1 MSNVTQTIPSY
12 IAGISQQPDEFKVP
26 GQVNIATNVFPD
38 ITEGLSKRPGTRFI
52 KQLDAAGAATD
63 SQDQGKWFHYY
74 RDETE
79 QYLGQIS
86 RTGDINMWKCSD
98 GSPVTVNSSGNSSAM
113 ATYLTHTAD
122 QDIQTLTLNDYT
134 YLTNRTKT
142 TAMSSTTEATRP
154 PEAFIELKK
163 VAYARQYAVNIFDDT
178 STQEVK
184 TATRI
189 KVASASLDSDSS
201 CPNVATEIFKVG
213 TDDQDLTNVK
223 QRIKI
228 SLATIGETS
237 ANNFFEDDAT
247 RAYSLIYVPPA
258 FSLNTYYQ
266 TGDLIQGESD
276 NSRIYKR
283 TGADITYISGSAP
296 SHNSGETN
304 GWTALTTNTY
314 SANSDVAST
323 QLYEGQA
330 CIEIADSREIDSKA
344 DLDLTVAAWAA
355 GNGAHFPFQIDG
367 TTWDGEFATLT
378 YVWKNIG
385 DYSNH
390 ISRIILRRTDG
401 TTHTIGGNNV
411 SSASDGALSTS
422 NGKIAVSRV
431 GWGGQD
437 VLAAGRAGLYFR
449 LTNTGQAVPDATGD
463 NYSCRYTTTVDLL
476 HGGSGWEPGD
486 KIQIRMKDGV
496 YILEVEET
504 STANVQA
511 NLGLVRPTPTSFD
524 TKTVVTAESILGDI
538 QTGCTVPQSIT
549 LPTSNIDATSGEITV
564 TGHGSVNGDAVK
576 YYSNG
581 GTNLQWGTNV
591 VADGTTLYIKDATE
605 NTFKLGTSSG
615 TGGSNIVFSGSGNTG
630 NNNQYI
636 TKDFEVSLIGNGL
649 YIKGVSNFNIATPV
663 NELLNVLTDSI
674 KDIGDLPNQCKHG
687 YVVKV
692 ANSDAEEDDY
702 YVKFFG
708 HNDRDGEGIWEECAK
723 PGTNIAFDAGTM
735 PLQMVRQANGTF
747 TLSTVTWDNAQV
759 GDTSVD
765 GTNPQPS
772 FIGNTINKM
781 MFFRNRLVLLSDENV
796 IMSRPGDFTNF
807 WSKSAIT
814 FTATDPIDISC
825 SSEYPAI
832 IYDGIQVNSGLVLF
846 TKNQQ
851 FMLTTDSDVLSP
863 LTAKINF
870 ISAYNFNHNTNPFS
884 LGTTIGFIDNV
895 GQHSRLMEMA
905 RVLREG
911 EPDVIEQ
918 SKVVSE
924 LLDKDLNIVSTSKE
938 NGFVALSEKDKT
950 TLYCYKFFNTS
961 DKRVHQAWFTWSFH
975 WDIQYHFIIDDSLYL
990 VLDDDGKCMLIK
1002 LDLKLHSDTLQTY
1015 TGTST
1020 DKENTHPVYLDCA
1033 TEVAIN
1039 DYMPTTPDA
1048 TGRSW
1053 TRANNSNATTIINY
1067 TNHGYIAGQLVK
1079 VYLGQTVTL
1088 AVSAN
1093 NLTANSFQVYGGNL
1107 YIGTSGTTDVTGQH
1121 LHYNASTN
1129 KTTFPLPT
1137 NWWTTEA
1144 AGGDMVLY
1152 ETGGTDP
1159 VGRYTE
1165 VTINGS
1171 NVVVDGN
1178 WEGTTVVLGILYE
1191 MEVEFPKIY
1200 PTSQQG
1206 ESVRSDT
1213 RGSLVLHRNKINLGA
1228 SGLYQTILKRRGK
1241 PTFTE
1246 DHESVIADYSEESE
1260 LPTQQLQI
1268 KVIPIYDRNTNTT
1281 LTLKSKH
1288 PTPLTLFSMTWEGDY
1303 TNKFYSSV

>member
-1 MSNVTQTIPSY
+1 MANVTQTIPSY
-12 IAGISQQPDEFKVP
+12 TAGISQQPDEIKVP

-38 ITEGLSKRPGTRFI
+38 ITEGLTKRPGTRFI
-52 KQLDAAGAATD
+52 KQLDADGAATD

-86 RTGDINMWKCSD
+86 RTGNINMWKCSD
-98 GSPVTVNSSGNSSAM
+98 GSPVTVNSSGNIPDM

-134 YLTNRTKT
+134 YITNRTKT
-142 TAMSSTTEATRP
+142 TSMSSTTEATRP
-154 PEAFIELKK
+154 PEAYIELKK
-163 VAYARQYAVNIFDDT
+163 VAYASQYAVNLFDDT
-178 STQEVK
+178 STEEIK

-189 KVASASLDSDSS
+189 KVASSS
-201 CPNVATEIFKVG
+201 FDNNSTCPNVGTEIFKIG
-213 TDDQDLTNVK
+213 TNDQDLTVSK
-223 QRIKI
+223 QYFKF
-228 SLATIGETS
+228 STLAVGGDAEDQ
-237 ANNFFEDDAT
+237 FFENDENAT
-247 RAYSLIYVPPA
+247 YSLVYVPP
-258 FSLNTYYQ
+258 NWTTGTYYA
-266 TGDLIQGESD
+266 TGDYVLGESD
-276 NSRIYKR
+276 FSRIYKR
-283 TGADITYISGSAP
+283 TGSAITSSGSVP
-296 SHNSGETN
+296 SHNSGESG
-304 GWTALTTNTY
+304 GWTVTASTTYT
-314 SANSDVAST
+314 ANSDVAST
-323 QLYEGQA
+323 QLYNGQP
-330 CIEIADSREIDSKA
+330 CIETSTQEQVNSATA
-344 DLDLTVAAWAA
+344 LTQLTTELANA
-355 GNGAHFPFQIDG
+355 NFPFEISDTEYDTAG
-367 TTWDGEFATLT
+367 CTLT
-378 YVWKNIG
+378 YKWKHNG
-385 DYSNH
+385 DYSDQL
-390 ISRIILRRTDG
+390 SRLILRKTSGNNDNEKY
-401 TTHTIGGNNV
+401 TIGGNNV
-411 SSASDGALSTS
+411 VSAADGALSTED
-422 NGKIAVSRV
+422 GRV
-431 GWGGQD
+431 HISKFGFD
-437 VLAAGRAGLYFR
+437 NNNVLAAGRADLYFR
-449 LTNTGQAVPDATGD
+449 LTVTGQAVPTGVGTG
-463 NYSCRYTTTVDLL
+463 NYQCRYTTTIDLL

-486 KIQIRMKDGV
+486 KVQIRMKDG
-496 YILEVEET
+496 IHLIEVEET
-504 STANVQA
+504 SISKVQA
-511 NLGLVRPTPTSFD
+511 NRGLIRPAPTSFD
-524 TKTVVTAESILGDI
+524 SKTVVTAESILGAI
-538 QTGCTVPQSIT
+538 RTE
-549 LPTSNIDATSGEITV
+549 IDNDSGA
-564 TGHGSVNGDAVK
+564 N
-576 YYSNG
+576 
-581 GTNLQWGTNV
+581 
-591 VADGTTLYIKDATE
+591 
-605 NTFKLGTSSG
+605 
-615 TGGSNIVFSGSGNTG
+615 FSDV
-630 NNNQYI
+630 QQ
-636 TKDFEVSLIGNGL
+636 IGNGL
-649 YIKGVSNFNIATPV
+649 YITRSSGAFNINTPV

-674 KDIGDLPNQCKHG
+674 KDIADLPNQCKHG

-692 ANSDAEEDDY
+692 ANSEAEEDDY

-708 HNDRDGEGIWEECAK
+708 HNDKDGEGIWEECAK
-723 PGTNIAFDAGTM
+723 PGTNIEFDAGTM
-735 PLQMVRQANGTF
+735 PLQLVRQANGTF

-765 GTNPQPS
+765 GTNPRPS

-781 MFFRNRLVLLSDENV
+781 MFFRNRFVLLSDENV

-807 WSKSAIT
+807 WAKSAIQ

-884 LGTTIGFIDNV
+884 LGTTVGFIDNV
-895 GQHSRLMEMA
+895 GQHSRFMEMA

-924 LLDKDLNIVSTSKE
+924 LLDKNLNIVSASKE

-950 TLYCYKFFNTS
+950 TLYCYKYFNTS
-961 DKRVHQAWFTWSFH
+961 DKRVHQAWFTWKFH
-975 WDIQYHFIIDDSLYL
+975 WDIQYHFIIDDSLYI

-1020 DKENTHPVYLDCA
+1020 DKENIHPVYLDCA

-1039 DYMPTTPDA
+1039 NYTGVFSNTPDA
-1048 TGRSW
+1048 TGVSW
-1053 TRANNSNATTIINY
+1053 SKAGYSQFVTISLN
-1067 TNHGYIAGQLVK
+1067 NHGYAIGQKVK
-1079 VYLGQTVTL
+1079 VKPSSNPYEELTIL
-1088 AVSAN
+1088 ESSF
-1093 NLTANSFQVYGGNL
+1093 TANSFKVKSQWVNSSGST
-1107 YIGTSGTTDVTGQH
+1107 ITGTTDVTGEGVT
-1121 LHYNASTN
+1121 YDASTN

-1159 VGRYTE
+1159 VGRYAE

-1171 NVVVDGN
+1171 NFVVDGN
-1178 WEGTTVVLGILYE
+1178 WNGSTVVLGILYE

-1200 PTSQQG
+1200 TTSVQG
-1206 ESVRSDT
+1206 DSVRSDT
-1213 RGSLVLHRNKINLGA
+1213 RGSLVLHRNKLNLGA
-1228 SGLYQTILKRRGK
+1228 SGLYQTILKRKGK
-1241 PTFTE
+1241 PTYTE

-1260 LPTQQLQI
+1260 LPTLQLQT

-1288 PTPLTLFSMTWEGDY
+1288 PTPLTLYSMTWEGDY

>member
-98 GSPVTVNSSGNSSAM
+98 GSPVTVHRSYFASA
-113 ATYLTHTAD
+113 ATVQYLTHTND
-122 QDIQTLTLNDYT
+122 QDLQLLTLNDYT
-134 YLTNRTKT
+134 YITNRTKVTSMT
-142 TAMSSTTEATRP
+142 TFQAEATRP

-163 VAYARQYAVNIFDDT
+163 VAYANQYAVNLFDNT
-178 STQEVK
+178 NKTTVT

-189 KVASASLDSDSS
+189 RVELVKSSNNYCDANGFMLDHASRNSATVRCDDSS
-201 CPNVATEIFKVG
+201 GDGRDAYAPNVGTRIFSINHNSSL
-213 TDDQDLTNVK
+213 TDDSATGGVK
-223 QRIKI
+223 AD
-228 SLATIGETS
+228 SSNTS
-237 ANNFFEDDAT
+237 T
-247 RAYSLIYVPPA
+247 AYNYTVSVYN
-258 FSLNTYYQ
+258 SSNQSGQ
-266 TGDLIQGESD
+266 TG
-276 NSRIYKR
+276 R
-283 TGADITYISGSAP
+283 
-296 SHNSGETN
+296 
-304 GWTALTTNTY
+304 
-314 SANSDVAST
+314 
-323 QLYEGQA
+323 
-330 CIEIADSREIDSKA
+330 
-344 DLDLTVAAWAA
+344 
-355 GNGAHFPFQIDG
+355 
-367 TTWDGEFATLT
+367 
-378 YVWKNIG
+378 
-385 DYSNH
+385 SN
-390 ISRIILRRTDG
+390 
-401 TTHTIGGNNV
+401 
-411 SSASDGALSTS
+411 
-422 NGKIAVSRV
+422 
-431 GWGGQD
+431 
-437 VLAAGRAGLYFR
+437 LYFR
-449 LTNTGQAVPDATGD
+449 ITTTGQSVPYTTGSGE
-463 NYSCRYTTTVDLL
+463 NQTTTYQARYTTTNDLL
-476 HGGSGWEPGD
+476 HGGEGWLTGD
-486 KIQIRMKDGV
+486 YFYVWLKDGYYKV
-496 YILEVEET
+496 IIEEIST
-504 STANVQA
+504 SKVQA
-511 NLGLVRPTPTSFD
+511 NLGLIRPNPTSFD
-524 TKTVVTAESILGDI
+524 TKTTVTAESIIGAIRTDI
-538 QTGCTVPQSIT
+538 V
-549 LPTSNIDATSGEITV
+549 
-564 TGHGSVNGDAVK
+564 
-576 YYSNG
+576 
-581 GTNLQWGTNV
+581 
-591 VADGTTLYIKDATE
+591 
-605 NTFKLGTSSG
+605 G
-615 TGGSNIVFSGSGNTG
+615 TGNFTDANV
-630 NNNQYI
+630 QQ
-636 TKDFEVSLIGNGL
+636 IGNGL
-649 YIKGVSNFNIATPV
+649 YITRSSNSFNVSSPV
-663 NELLNVLTDSI
+663 GELLNVLTDAV
-674 KDIGDLPNQCKHG
+674 KDVADLPKQCKHG

-692 ANSDAEEDDY
+692 SNSEAEEDDY

-708 HNDRDGEGIWEECAK
+708 NNDRDGEGVWEECAK
-723 PGTNIAFDAGTM
+723 PGASLRIEPSSM
-735 PLQMVRQANGTF
+735 PLVLIRAANGSFLLTELDGNSSQVPGSEIQSLTMSMITTGTGVVTINNHGYLDNEEVYYHDGGSINLELNGVDVADGQKLYIDLIDANTF
-747 TLSTVTWDNAQV
+747 KLTTTSNGTGATVGVNDRGNNSQFLSNSAVTVVTPKWDNAQV

-772 FIGNTINKM
+772 FIGKTINKM
-781 MFFRNRLVLLSDENV
+781 LFFRNRFVLLSDENV

-905 RVLREG
+905 RILREG

-1020 DKENTHPVYLDCA
+1020 DKENIHPVYLDCA

-1053 TRANNSNATTIINY
+1053 TRANSGNATTIINY

-1107 YIGTSGTTDVTGQH
+1107 AIGTSGTTDVTGQH

>member
-52 KQLDAAGAATD
+52 KQLDADGTATD

-134 YLTNRTKT
+134 YITNRTKN
-142 TAMSSTTEATRP
+142 TAMSSTKEAARP

-163 VAYARQYAVNIFDDT
+163 VAYANQYAVNIFDNT
-178 STQEVK
+178 NTTTVT
-184 TATRI
+184 TATRLS
-189 KVASASLDSDSS
+189 VEMYTSSNDYCDANGFMVDHSGRVTNTRCDESAEDGRDAYA
-201 CPNVATEIFKVG
+201 PNVG
-213 TDDQDLTNVK
+213 T
-223 QRIKI
+223 RI
-228 SLATIGETS
+228 
-237 ANNFFEDDAT
+237 
-247 RAYSLIYVPPA
+247 
-258 FSLNTYYQ
+258 FSLGTNTSLKDDGATGGKKADGSGTSTNYQYNVSVYNSNGQSGQ
-266 TGDLIQGESD
+266 TG
-276 NSRIYKR
+276 R
-283 TGADITYISGSAP
+283 
-296 SHNSGETN
+296 
-304 GWTALTTNTY
+304 
-314 SANSDVAST
+314 AN
-323 QLYEGQA
+323 
-330 CIEIADSREIDSKA
+330 
-344 DLDLTVAAWAA
+344 
-355 GNGAHFPFQIDG
+355 
-367 TTWDGEFATLT
+367 
-378 YVWKNIG
+378 
-385 DYSNH
+385 
-390 ISRIILRRTDG
+390 
-401 TTHTIGGNNV
+401 
-411 SSASDGALSTS
+411 
-422 NGKIAVSRV
+422 
-431 GWGGQD
+431 
-437 VLAAGRAGLYFR
+437 LYFR
-449 LTNTGQAVPDATGD
+449 IATTGQSVPYTTGSGE
-463 NYSCRYTTTVDLL
+463 NQSTTYQARYTTTHDLL
-476 HGGSGWEPGD
+476 HGGEGWQEGD
-486 KIQIRMKDGV
+486 YFFVYMMDARYRVTVEKIS
-496 YILEVEET
+496 T
-504 STANVQA
+504 SKVQA
-511 NLGLVRPTPTSFD
+511 NLGLIRPTPTSFD
-524 TKTVVTAESILGDI
+524 TKTTVTAESIIGSIREDI
-538 QTGCTVPQSIT
+538 VA
-549 LPTSNIDATSGEITV
+549 TSNFTDA
-564 TGHGSVNGDAVK
+564 
-576 YYSNG
+576 
-581 GTNLQWGTNV
+581 NV
-591 VADGTTLYIKDATE
+591 
-605 NTFKLGTSSG
+605 
-615 TGGSNIVFSGSGNTG
+615 
-630 NNNQYI
+630 QQ
-636 TKDFEVSLIGNGL
+636 IGNGL
-649 YIKGVSNFNIATPV
+649 YITRSSNSFNISSPV
-663 NELLNVLTDSI
+663 GELLNVLTDAVE
-674 KDIGDLPNQCKHG
+674 DVADLPKQCKHG
-687 YVVKV
+687 YVVKIS
-692 ANSDAEEDDY
+692 NSEAEEDDY

-708 HNDRDGEGIWEECAK
+708 NNDRDGEGVWEECAK
-723 PGTNIAFDAGTM
+723 PGTNVAFNTGTM
-735 PLQMVRQANGTF
+735 PLVLIRTAAGSFLLTELDGSSNLLPGATQTSIPTSAINGNGPITINNHGFSTNDEVYYFSGGGTAWSHQTIQPSDGQKYHVTKVDDNTFKLGLTQGALGTF
-747 TLSTVTWDNAQV
+747 TFVGGNPLTGNNAQYLTTSISTVTAPQWDNAQV

-772 FIGNTINKM
+772 FIGKTINKM
-781 MFFRNRLVLLSDENV
+781 LFFRNRFVMLSDENV

-807 WSKSAIT
+807 WAKSAIT

-870 ISAYNFNHNTNPFS
+870 ISAYNFNHNTNPIS

-938 NGFVALSEKDKT
+938 NGFIALSEKDKT

-975 WDIQYHFIIDDSLYL
+975 WDIQYHFIIDDSLYI

-1020 DKENTHPVYLDCA
+1020 DKENIHPVYLDCA
-1033 TEVAIN
+1033 TSVSIA
-1039 DYMPTTPDA
+1039 
-1048 TGRSW
+1048 
-1053 TRANNSNATTIINY
+1053 SNT
-1067 TNHGYIAGQLVK
+1067 
-1079 VYLGQTVTL
+1079 
-1088 AVSAN
+1088 
-1093 NLTANSFQVYGGNL
+1093 
-1107 YIGTSGTTDVTGQH
+1107 
-1121 LHYNASTN
+1121 YNASTN

-1144 AGGDMVLY
+1144 AGGDMAIY
-1152 ETGGTDP
+1152 DNSGTDP
-1159 VGRYTE
+1159 VGRYAE

-1171 NVVVDGN
+1171 NVEVVGD
-1178 WEGTTVVLGILYE
+1178 WSSTTVVLGILYE

-1260 LPTQQLQI
+1260 LPTQQLQT
-1268 KVIPIYDRNTNTT
+1268 KVIPIYDRNINTT

>member
-86 RTGDINMWKCSD
+86 RTGDVNMWKCSD
-98 GSPVTVNSSGNSSAM
+98 GSPVTVNSSGNSSAI
-113 ATYLTHTAD
+113 ATYLTHTND
-122 QDIQTLTLNDYT
+122 QDIQTLTVNDYT
-134 YLTNRTKT
+134 YITNRTKP

-163 VAYARQYAVNIFDDT
+163 VAYANQYAVNIFDNT
-178 STQEVK
+178 NTTTVT

-189 KVASASLDSDSS
+189 SVELVNSSNNYCDANGFMVDHASRRSATVRCDDSAGDGRDAYAPNVGTRIFSINSNSSLTDDGATGGVKADSS
-201 CPNVATEIFKVG
+201 NTSTAYNYTVLVYKPTNLLVG
-213 TDDQDLTNVK
+213 
-223 QRIKI
+223 
-228 SLATIGETS
+228 
-237 ANNFFEDDAT
+237 
-247 RAYSLIYVPPA
+247 
-258 FSLNTYYQ
+258 Q
-266 TGDLIQGESD
+266 TG
-276 NSRIYKR
+276 R
-283 TGADITYISGSAP
+283 
-296 SHNSGETN
+296 
-304 GWTALTTNTY
+304 
-314 SANSDVAST
+314 
-323 QLYEGQA
+323 
-330 CIEIADSREIDSKA
+330 
-344 DLDLTVAAWAA
+344 
-355 GNGAHFPFQIDG
+355 
-367 TTWDGEFATLT
+367 
-378 YVWKNIG
+378 
-385 DYSNH
+385 
-390 ISRIILRRTDG
+390 
-401 TTHTIGGNNV
+401 NN
-411 SSASDGALSTS
+411 
-422 NGKIAVSRV
+422 
-431 GWGGQD
+431 
-437 VLAAGRAGLYFR
+437 LYFR
-449 LTNTGQAVPDATGD
+449 IATTGQSVP
-463 NYSCRYTTTVDLL
+463 YTTGTGETASTTYQARYKTTYDLL
-476 HGGSGWEPGD
+476 HGGEGWETGD
-486 KIQIRMKDGV
+486 FFHIFMKDAV
-496 YILEVEET
+496 YKVKIEET
-504 STANVQA
+504 STSKVQA
-511 NLGLVRPTPTSFD
+511 NLGLIRPTPTSFD
-524 TKTVVTAESILGDI
+524 TKTTVTAESILGSIRTDI
-538 QTGCTVPQSIT
+538 VA
-549 LPTSNIDATSGEITV
+549 TSNFTDA
-564 TGHGSVNGDAVK
+564 
-576 YYSNG
+576 
-581 GTNLQWGTNV
+581 NV
-591 VADGTTLYIKDATE
+591 
-605 NTFKLGTSSG
+605 
-615 TGGSNIVFSGSGNTG
+615 
-630 NNNQYI
+630 QQ
-636 TKDFEVSLIGNGL
+636 IGNGL
-649 YIKGVSNFNIATPV
+649 YITRPSGSFNVSSPV
-663 NELLNVLTDSI
+663 GELLNVLTDSV
-674 KDIGDLPNQCKHG
+674 KDVADLPNQCKHG
-687 YVVKV
+687 YVVKIS
-692 ANSDAEEDDY
+692 NSEAEEDDY

-708 HNDRDGEGIWEECAK
+708 NNDRDGEGVWEECAK
-723 PGTNIAFDAGTM
+723 PGTNIEFDAGTM
-735 PLQMVRQANGTF
+735 PLQLVRQANGTF

-772 FIGNTINKM
+772 FIGKTINKM
-781 MFFRNRLVLLSDENV
+781 LFFRNRFVMLSDENV

-832 IYDGIQVNSGLVLF
+832 IFDGIQVNSGLILF

-895 GQHSRLMEMA
+895 GEHSRLMEMA

-975 WDIQYHFIIDDSLYL
+975 WDIQYHFIIDDSLYI

-1020 DKENTHPVYLDCA
+1020 DKEDIHPIYLDCA
-1033 TEVAIN
+1033 TSVSIA
-1039 DYMPTTPDA
+1039 
-1048 TGRSW
+1048 
-1053 TRANNSNATTIINY
+1053 SNT
-1067 TNHGYIAGQLVK
+1067 
-1079 VYLGQTVTL
+1079 
-1088 AVSAN
+1088 
-1093 NLTANSFQVYGGNL
+1093 
-1107 YIGTSGTTDVTGQH
+1107 
-1121 LHYNASTN
+1121 YNASTN

-1144 AGGDMVLY
+1144 AGGDMAIY
-1152 ETGGTDP
+1152 DNSGTDP
-1159 VGRYTE
+1159 VGRYAE

-1171 NVVVDGN
+1171 NVEVVGD
-1178 WEGTTVVLGILYE
+1178 WSSTSVVLGILYE

-1228 SGLYQTILKRRGK
+1228 SGLYQTVLKRRGK

>member
-86 RTGDINMWKCSD
+86 RTGDVNMWKCSD

-134 YLTNRTKT
+134 YITNRTKP
-142 TAMSSTTEATRP
+142 TAMSSTTEAARP

-163 VAYARQYAVNIFDDT
+163 VAYARQYAVNLFDDT
-178 STQEVK
+178 TTEEVK

-201 CPNVATEIFKVG
+201 CPNVGTEIFKVG
-213 TDDQDLTNVK
+213 TDDQDLTTSK
-223 QRIKI
+223 QYFKF
-228 SLATIGETS
+228 SLLAVGQNAEDQ
-237 ANNFFEDDAT
+237 FFENDENAT
-247 RAYSLIYVPPA
+247 YTLVYIPPA
-258 FSLNTYYQ
+258 WTTNTYYSQ
-266 TGDLIQGESD
+266 GDLVLGESD

-283 TGADITYISGSAP
+283 TGSSITSSGSVP
-296 SHNSGETN
+296 SHDSGESG
-304 GWTALTTNTY
+304 GWTVITSTTY
-314 SANSDVAST
+314 SATSDVAST
-323 QLYEGQA
+323 QLYNGQP
-330 CIEIADSREIDSKA
+330 CIEVSTQEQINSASA
-344 DLDLTVAAWAA
+344 LTQLTTEFTA
-355 GNGAHFPFQIDG
+355 GNANFPFELNDTDYNTSGSSI
-367 TTWDGEFATLT
+367 T
-378 YVWKNIG
+378 YKWKIEG
-385 DYSNH
+385 DYSDQ
-390 ISRIILRRTDG
+390 ISRIILRKTSG
-401 TTHTIGGNNV
+401 NNNNEKYTIGGNNV
-411 SSASDGALSTS
+411 SSAADGALST
-422 NGKIAVSRV
+422 NRGKLDITSYGFAAHN
-431 GWGGQD
+431 
-437 VLAAGRAGLYFR
+437 VLPAGRADLYFR
-449 LTNTGQAVPDATGD
+449 LTNTGQAVPDTTGD

-486 KIQIRMKDGV
+486 KIQIRMKEGV
-496 YILEVEET
+496 YIIEVEET
-504 STANVQA
+504 SIAKVQA

-524 TKTVVTAESILGDI
+524 TKTVVTAESILGSI
-538 QTGCTVPQSIT
+538 QEGIESSKLGTTPI
-549 LPTSNIDATSGEITV
+549 PTSAISNNTITINN
-564 TGHGSVNGDAVK
+564 HGFTNFQEVK
-576 YYSNG
+576 YYSGG
-581 GTNLQWGTNV
+581 GTAWTVSNV
-591 VADGTTLYIKDATE
+591 TPSDGQSYWVRNVTT
-605 NTFKLGTSSG
+605 NTFQLATNNSVNQGISVISA
-615 TGGSNIVFSGSGNTG
+615 TG
-630 NNNQYI
+630 NNNQRLQKPGDE
-636 TKDFEVSLIGNGL
+636 TEVLLIGNGL

-692 ANSDAEEDDY
+692 ANSEAEEDDY

-708 HNDRDGEGIWEECAK
+708 HNDKDGEGIWEECAK
-723 PGTNIAFDAGTM
+723 PETNIEFDAGTM

-832 IYDGIQVNSGLVLF
+832 IFDGIQVNTGLVLF

-938 NGFVALSEKDKT
+938 NGFIALSEKDKT

-975 WDIQYHFIIDDSLYL
+975 WDIQYHFIIDDSLYI

-1020 DKENTHPVYLDCA
+1020 DKENIHPVYLDCA
-1033 TEVAIN
+1033 TSVSIA
-1039 DYMPTTPDA
+1039 
-1048 TGRSW
+1048 
-1053 TRANNSNATTIINY
+1053 SNT
-1067 TNHGYIAGQLVK
+1067 
-1079 VYLGQTVTL
+1079 
-1088 AVSAN
+1088 
-1093 NLTANSFQVYGGNL
+1093 
-1107 YIGTSGTTDVTGQH
+1107 
-1121 LHYNASTN
+1121 YNASTN

-1137 NWWTTEA
+1137 NWWTTES
-1144 AGGDMVLY
+1144 AGGDMAIY
-1152 ETGGTDP
+1152 DNSGTDP
-1159 VGRYTE
+1159 VGRYAE

-1171 NVVVDGN
+1171 NVEVVGD
-1178 WEGTTVVLGILYE
+1178 WSSTTVVLGILYE

-1260 LPTQQLQI
+1260 LPTQQLQT
-1268 KVIPIYDRNTNTT
+1268 KVIPIYDRNINTT

>member
-1 MSNVTQTIPSY
+1 MANITQTIPSY
-12 IAGISQQPDEFKVP
+12 TAGISQQPDEIKVP
-26 GQVNIATNVFPD
+26 GQVNIAKNVFPD
-38 ITEGLSKRPGTRFI
+38 ITEGLTKRPGTRFI

-86 RTGDINMWKCSD
+86 RTGDVNMWKCSD
-98 GSPVTVNSSGNSSAM
+98 GSPVTVHRSYFSD
-113 ATYLTHTAD
+113 TQTVEYLTHTND
-122 QDIQTLTLNDYT
+122 QDLQLLTLNDYT
-134 YLTNRTKT
+134 YITNRTKVTSMT
-142 TAMSSTTEATRP
+142 TFQAEATRP

-163 VAYARQYAVNIFDDT
+163 VAYANQYAVNIFDNT
-178 STQEVK
+178 TKTTVT

-189 KVASASLDSDSS
+189 NIERQIDSSNSCATAAGSSNTGDTFTPSGNLPGSTVGGVDYNIRCLNSASSNTSINEDSY
-201 CPNVATEIFKVG
+201 CPNVDTRIFAVDHG
-213 TDDQDLTNVK
+213 DSGDASD
-223 QRIKI
+223 
-228 SLATIGETS
+228 
-237 ANNFFEDDAT
+237 ANN
-247 RAYSLIYVPPA
+247 
-258 FSLNTYYQ
+258 
-266 TGDLIQGESD
+266 
-276 NSRIYKR
+276 
-283 TGADITYISGSAP
+283 
-296 SHNSGETN
+296 
-304 GWTALTTNTY
+304 TAHTY
-314 SANSDVAST
+314 SVTPN
-323 QLYEGQA
+323 
-330 CIEIADSREIDSKA
+330 
-344 DLDLTVAAWAA
+344 
-355 GNGAHFPFQIDG
+355 
-367 TTWDGEFATLT
+367 
-378 YVWKNIG
+378 
-385 DYSNH
+385 
-390 ISRIILRRTDG
+390 
-401 TTHTIGGNNV
+401 GGN
-411 SSASDGALSTS
+411 ASDRK
-422 NGKIAVSRV
+422 N
-431 GWGGQD
+431 
-437 VLAAGRAGLYFR
+437 LYFR
-449 LTNTGQAVPDATGD
+449 ITTTGQSVAEGEYTNNPKYA
-463 NYSCRYTTTVDLL
+463 CRYTTTVDLL
-476 HGGSGWEPGD
+476 YGGEGWKTGD
-486 KIQIRMKDGV
+486 VFYVWMKNAKYKITVKSHS
-496 YILEVEET
+496 E
-504 STANVQA
+504 SKVQA
-511 NLGLVRPTPTSFD
+511 NLGLIRPEPTSFD
-524 TKTVVTAESILGDI
+524 TKTTVTAESIIGSIRADI
-538 QTGCTVPQSIT
+538 I
-549 LPTSNIDATSGEITV
+549 A
-564 TGHGSVNGDAVK
+564 
-576 YYSNG
+576 
-581 GTNLQWGTNV
+581 
-591 VADGTTLYIKDATE
+591 
-605 NTFKLGTSSG
+605 
-615 TGGSNIVFSGSGNTG
+615 TG
-630 NNNQYI
+630 NFTDANVQQ
-636 TKDFEVSLIGNGL
+636 IGNGL
-649 YIKGVSNFNIATPV
+649 YITRSSNSFNVSTPV
-663 NELLNVLTDSI
+663 GELLNVLTDSV
-674 KDIGDLPNQCKHG
+674 KDVADLPKTCKHG

-692 ANSDAEEDDY
+692 ANSEAEQDDY

-708 HNDRDGEGIWEECAK
+708 NNDRDGEGVWEECAK
-723 PGTNIAFDAGTM
+723 PGANLRIEPSSM
-735 PLQMVRQANGTF
+735 PLVLIRAANGSFLLTELDGNSSQVPGSEIQSLTMSMITTGTGVVTINNHGYSDNEEVYYHDGGSINLELNGVDVEDGQKLYIDLIDANTF
-747 TLSTVTWDNAQV
+747 KLTTTSNGTGATVGVNDRGNNFQFLSNSAITVVAPAWDNAQV

-772 FIGNTINKM
+772 FIGKTINKM
-781 MFFRNRLVLLSDENV
+781 MFFRNRFVLLSDENV

-807 WSKSAIT
+807 WAKSAIQ

-884 LGTTIGFIDNV
+884 LGTTVGFIDNV
-895 GQHSRLMEMA
+895 GQHSRFMEMG

-918 SKVVSE
+918 SKVVSK

-938 NGFVALSEKDKT
+938 NGFVAFSEKDKT

-961 DKRVHQAWFTWSFH
+961 DKRVHQAWFTWKFH

-1020 DKENTHPVYLDCA
+1020 DKENIHPVYLDCA

-1039 DYMPTTPDA
+1039 DYWPTTPDA
-1048 TGRSW
+1048 TGKSW
-1053 TRANNSNATTIINY
+1053 TRANNNNVTTIINY
-1067 TNHGYIAGQLVK
+1067 TNHGYTAGQLVR
-1079 VYLGQTVTL
+1079 VFLGNTVDL
-1088 AVSAN
+1088 AVSPN
-1093 NLTANSFQVYGGNL
+1093 NLTANSFQVSGGNL
-1107 YIGTSGTTDVTGQH
+1107 HIGTSGTTDVTSYH

-1171 NVVVDGN
+1171 NVEVVGD
-1178 WEGTTVVLGILYE
+1178 WSSTTAVLGILYE

-1200 PTSQQG
+1200 TTSVQG
-1206 ESVRSDT
+1206 DAVRSDT
-1213 RGSLVLHRNKINLGA
+1213 RGSLVLHRNKLNLGS
-1228 SGLYQTILKRRGK
+1228 SGLYQTILKRKGK
-1241 PTFTE
+1241 PTYTE

-1260 LPTQQLQI
+1260 LPTLQLQT

-1288 PTPLTLFSMTWEGDY
+1288 PTPLTLYSMTWEGDY

>member
-26 GQVNIATNVFPD
+26 GQVNVATNVFPD

-113 ATYLTHTAD
+113 ATYLTHTND

-134 YLTNRTKT
+134 YITNRNKT
-142 TAMSSTTEATRP
+142 TSMSSTTEATRP

-163 VAYARQYAVNIFDDT
+163 VAYASQYAVNLFGDT
-178 STQEVK
+178 TTEEVY

-189 KVASASLDSDSS
+189 
-201 CPNVATEIFKVG
+201 
-213 TDDQDLTNVK
+213 
-223 QRIKI
+223 
-228 SLATIGETS
+228 
-237 ANNFFEDDAT
+237 
-247 RAYSLIYVPPA
+247 
-258 FSLNTYYQ
+258 
-266 TGDLIQGESD
+266 
-276 NSRIYKR
+276 
-283 TGADITYISGSAP
+283 
-296 SHNSGETN
+296 
-304 GWTALTTNTY
+304 
-314 SANSDVAST
+314 DV
-323 QLYEGQA
+323 
-330 CIEIADSREIDSKA
+330 DREIDS
-344 DLDLTVAAWAA
+344 
-355 GNGAHFPFQIDG
+355 
-367 TTWDGEFATLT
+367 
-378 YVWKNIG
+378 
-385 DYSNH
+385 SNAC
-390 ISRIILRRTDG
+390 
-401 TTHTIGGNNV
+401 
-411 SSASDGALSTS
+411 ASDGSFPSSGALPGSTGS
-422 NGKIAVSRV
+422 TRCNTSGTDFNNDDDMNPNVGTKIFSVDHNTAGNAADANNTAHTYTVTPNGGSASARKN
-431 GWGGQD
+431 
-437 VLAAGRAGLYFR
+437 LYFR
-449 LTNTGQAVPDATGD
+449 ITTTGQSVPQGNDQ
-463 NYSCRYTTTVDLL
+463 NPEYISRYTTTHDLL
-476 HGGSGWEPGD
+476 YGGEGWRTGD
-486 KIQIRMKDGV
+486 VFYVWLKNAKYKITIAAHSVSK
-496 YILEVEET
+496 
-504 STANVQA
+504 VQA
-511 NLGLVRPTPTSFD
+511 NLGLIRPEPTSFD
-524 TKTVVTAESILGDI
+524 TKTVVTAESIIGAIRTDI
-538 QTGCTVPQSIT
+538 VAAGNFT
-549 LPTSNIDATSGEITV
+549 DA
-564 TGHGSVNGDAVK
+564 
-576 YYSNG
+576 
-581 GTNLQWGTNV
+581 NV
-591 VADGTTLYIKDATE
+591 
-605 NTFKLGTSSG
+605 
-615 TGGSNIVFSGSGNTG
+615 
-630 NNNQYI
+630 QQ
-636 TKDFEVSLIGNGL
+636 IGNGL
-649 YIKGVSNFNIATPV
+649 YITRSSGSFNISTPV
-663 NELLNVLTDSI
+663 GELLNVMTSVVD
-674 KDIGDLPNQCKHG
+674 DVADLPKQCKHG

-692 ANSDAEEDDY
+692 ANSEAEEDDY

-708 HNDRDGEGIWEECAK
+708 ANNRDGDGVWEECAK
-723 PGTNIAFDAGTM
+723 PGTNIEFDAGTM
-735 PLQMVRQANGTF
+735 PLQMVREANGTF

-781 MFFRNRLVLLSDENV
+781 LFFRNRLVMLSDENV
-796 IMSRPGDFTNF
+796 IMSRPGDFYNF

-832 IYDGIQVNSGLVLF
+832 VYDGIQVNSGLVLF

-884 LGTTIGFIDNV
+884 LGTTVGFIDNV
-895 GQHSRLMEMA
+895 GQHSRFMEMA

-924 LLDKDLNIVSTSKE
+924 LLDKDLNIVSASKE

-961 DKRVHQAWFTWSFH
+961 DKRVHQAWFTWKFH

-1020 DKENTHPVYLDCA
+1020 DKENIHPVYLDCA

-1039 DYMPTTPDA
+1039 YTGTFSNTPDA
-1048 TGRSW
+1048 TGVSW
-1053 TRANNSNATTIINY
+1053 SKAGNSTITTISLN
-1067 TNHGYIAGQLVK
+1067 NHGYAIGQKVK
-1079 VYLGQTVTL
+1079 VKP
-1088 AVSAN
+1088 SAN
-1093 NLTANSFQVYGGNL
+1093 PYEELTILESGFTANSFKVQSQWLNSSGSPQ
-1107 YIGTSGTTDVTGQH
+1107 TGTTDVTGEGDA
-1121 LHYNASTN
+1121 YDASTN

-1165 VTINGS
+1165 ITINGS

-1178 WEGTTVVLGILYE
+1178 WQGSTVVLGILYE

-1260 LPTQQLQI
+1260 LPTQQLQT
-1268 KVIPIYDRNTNTT
+1268 KVIPIYDRNINTT

-1303 TNKFYSSV
+1303 TNKFYKSV

>member
-113 ATYLTHTAD
+113 ATYLTHTND

-134 YLTNRTKT
+134 YITNRTKT
-142 TAMSSTTEATRP
+142 TSMSSTTEATRP
-154 PEAFIELKK
+154 SEAFIELKK
-163 VAYARQYAVNIFDDT
+163 VAYASQYAVNLFDNT
-178 STQEVK
+178 TTTTVT

-189 KVASASLDSDSS
+189 RVELVKSSNNYCDANGFMLDHASRTSATVRCDDSS
-201 CPNVATEIFKVG
+201 GDGRDAYAPNVGTRIFSINHNSSL
-213 TDDQDLTNVK
+213 TDDGATGGVK
-223 QRIKI
+223 A
-228 SLATIGETS
+228 SSAGNTS
-237 ANNFFEDDAT
+237 TSYNYTVSVYNSSNQAG
-247 RAYSLIYVPPA
+247 
-258 FSLNTYYQ
+258 Q
-266 TGDLIQGESD
+266 TG
-276 NSRIYKR
+276 R
-283 TGADITYISGSAP
+283 
-296 SHNSGETN
+296 
-304 GWTALTTNTY
+304 
-314 SANSDVAST
+314 
-323 QLYEGQA
+323 
-330 CIEIADSREIDSKA
+330 
-344 DLDLTVAAWAA
+344 
-355 GNGAHFPFQIDG
+355 
-367 TTWDGEFATLT
+367 
-378 YVWKNIG
+378 
-385 DYSNH
+385 SN
-390 ISRIILRRTDG
+390 
-401 TTHTIGGNNV
+401 
-411 SSASDGALSTS
+411 
-422 NGKIAVSRV
+422 
-431 GWGGQD
+431 
-437 VLAAGRAGLYFR
+437 LYFR
-449 LTNTGQAVPDATGD
+449 ITTTGQSVPYTTGSGE
-463 NYSCRYTTTVDLL
+463 NQTTTYQARYTTTNDLL
-476 HGGSGWEPGD
+476 HGGEGWETGD
-486 KIQIRMKDGV
+486 YFYLWMKDGYYKV
-496 YILEVEET
+496 IIEEIST
-504 STANVQA
+504 SKVQA
-511 NLGLVRPTPTSFD
+511 NLGLIRPTPTSFD
-524 TKTVVTAESILGDI
+524 TKTTVTAESILGKL
-538 QTGCTVPQSIT
+538 QEGCTIPQKVT
-549 LPTSNIDATSGEITV
+549 LPTSNINAITGVITV
-564 TGHGSVNGDAVK
+564 TGHGFENGDEVK
-576 YYSNG
+576 YYSGTGSPWTGG
-581 GTNLQWGTNV
+581 GTTPS
-591 VADGTTLYIKDATE
+591 DGHTYYVKQTTE
-605 NTFKLGTSSG
+605 NTFKLGPTSG
-615 TGGSNIVFSGSGNTG
+615 TGGSTIVFSGSGNTG

-636 TKDFEVSLIGNGL
+636 TKDFNVSIIGNGL
-649 YIKGVSNFNIATPV
+649 YLEGVSNFNVSSPV
-663 NELLNVLTDSI
+663 GELLNVLTDAVE
-674 KDIGDLPNQCKHG
+674 DVADLPKQCKHG

-692 ANSDAEEDDY
+692 SNSEAEEDDY

-708 HNDRDGEGIWEECAK
+708 NNDRDGEGVWEECAK
-723 PGTNIAFDAGTM
+723 PGTNIEFDAGTM
-735 PLQMVRQANGTF
+735 PLQLVREANGTF

-772 FIGNTINKM
+772 FIGKTINKM
-781 MFFRNRLVLLSDENV
+781 LFFRNRLVMLSDENV
-796 IMSRPGDFTNF
+796 IMSRPGDFYNF
-807 WSKSAIT
+807 WAKSAIT

-832 IYDGIQVNSGLVLF
+832 VYDGIQVNSGLVLF

-870 ISAYNFNHNTNPFS
+870 LSAYNFNHNTNPFS
-884 LGTTIGFIDNV
+884 LGTTVGFIDNV
-895 GQHSRLMEMA
+895 GQHSRFMEMA

-924 LLDKDLNIVSTSKE
+924 LLDKDLNIVSASKE

-961 DKRVHQAWFTWSFH
+961 DKRVHQAWFTWKFY

-990 VLDDDGKCMLIK
+990 VLDDSYKCMLIK

-1015 TGTST
+1015 TGNST
-1020 DKENTHPVYLDCA
+1020 AKKDDIHPIYLDCA
-1033 TEVAIN
+1033 TSVSIA
-1039 DYMPTTPDA
+1039 
-1048 TGRSW
+1048 
-1053 TRANNSNATTIINY
+1053 SNT
-1067 TNHGYIAGQLVK
+1067 
-1079 VYLGQTVTL
+1079 
-1088 AVSAN
+1088 
-1093 NLTANSFQVYGGNL
+1093 
-1107 YIGTSGTTDVTGQH
+1107 
-1121 LHYNASTN
+1121 YNASTN

-1137 NWWTTEA
+1137 NWWTYEIT
-1144 AGGDMVLY
+1144 GGDMAIY
-1152 ETGGTDP
+1152 DNSGADP
-1159 VGRYTE
+1159 VGRYAE
-1165 VTINGS
+1165 VTIIGS
-1171 NVVVDGN
+1171 NVVVVGD
-1178 WEGTTVVLGILYE
+1178 WSSTTVVLGVLYE

-1228 SGLYQTILKRRGK
+1228 SGLYQTVLKRRGK

-1260 LPTQQLQI
+1260 LPTQQLQT

-1303 TNKFYSSV
+1303 TNKFYKSV